1 MTEHT
6 PATQDISDSV
16 ESGFDIREI
25 QSILPHRYP
34 FALIDRVVSYRKG
47 TSLHAYK
54 NITMNEPVFMGHF
67 PGEPIFPGVLL
78 LEAMAQATGLLGFK
92 MMESDVAKDEMYL
105 FAGIDN
111 ARFKRQV
118 IPGDRVDFHVTFVKE
133 RRGIWKFSGVA
144 EVDGKLAATAD
155 LMCARRKMSD

>member
-1 MTEHT
+1 MTEQVSNQ
-6 PATQDISDSV
+6 PQN
-16 ESGFDIREI
+16 GFDIREI

-34 FALIDRVVSYRKG
+34 FALIDRVVSYTKG
-47 TSLHAYK
+47 ESLHAYK
-54 NITMNEPVFMGHF
+54 NITMNEPVFQGHF

-78 LEAMAQATGLLGFK
+78 LEAMAQATGLLGF
-92 MMESDVAKDEMYL
+92 MTMENDADKEEMYL

-118 IPGDRVDFHVTFVKE
+118 IPGDRVDFHVTLVKE

-144 EVDGKLAATAD
+144 KVDGELAASAD
-155 LMCARRKMSD
+155 LMCARRNMSS

>member
-1 MTEHT
+1 MNE
-6 PATQDISDSV
+6 QQEQSV
-16 ESGFDIREI
+16 NAAADAQTGFNIDQI
-25 QSILPHRYP
+25 QQILPHRYP
-34 FALIDRVVSYRKG
+34 FALIDRVVSYVPN

-67 PGEPIFPGVLL
+67 PGNPIFPGVLL

-92 MMESDVAKDEMYL
+92 MMENVGENEIYL

-118 IPGDRVDFHVTFVKE
+118 IPGDRVDFHVHFVKE
-133 RRGIWKFSGVA
+133 RRGIWKFTGEA
-144 EVDGKLAATAD
+144 RVDGELACTAEI
-155 LMCARRKMSD
+155 MCARRNG

>member
-1 MTEHT
+1 MADTT
-6 PATQDISDSV
+6 STALDT
-16 ESGFDIREI
+16 GFNIQEI

-34 FALIDRVVSYRKG
+34 FALIDRVVSYTKG
-47 TSLHAYK
+47 ESLHAYK

-92 MMESDVAKDEMYL
+92 MMENDADKDEMYL
-105 FAGIDN
+105 FAGIDK

-118 IPGDRVDFHVTFVKE
+118 IPGDRVDFHVHFVKE
-133 RRGIWKFSGVA
+133 RRGIWKFTGTA
-144 EVDGKLAATAD
+144 EVDGELAATAEI
-155 LMCARRKMSD
+155 MCARRNMKG

>member
-1 MTEHT
+1 MNEHNESN
-6 PATQDISDSV
+6 AV
-16 ESGFDIREI
+16 EALPGFNIDQI
-25 QSILPHRYP
+25 QEILPHRYP
-34 FALIDRVVSYRKG
+34 FALIDRVVAYVPN

-67 PGEPIFPGVLL
+67 PGNPIFPGVLL

-92 MMESDVAKDEMYL
+92 MMENVAENEIYL

-118 IPGDRVDFHVTFVKE
+118 IPGDRVDFHVNFVKE
-133 RRGIWKFSGVA
+133 RRGIWKFTGEA
-144 EVDGKLAATAD
+144 LVDGQLACTAEI
-155 LMCARRKMSD
+155 MCARRNS

>member
-1 MTEHT
+1 MT
-6 PATQDISDSV
+6 DSTNN
-16 ESGFDIREI
+16 GFDIREI

-34 FALIDRVVSYRKG
+34 FALIDRVISYEPG
-47 TSLHAYK
+47 VSLHAIK
-54 NITMNEPVFMGHF
+54 NITMNEPVFTGHF

-92 MMESDVAKDEMYL
+92 MMENEVGKDEIYL

-118 IPGDRVDFHVTFVKE
+118 TPGDRVDFHVTFIKE
-133 RRGIWKFSGVA
+133 KRGLWKFSGVA
-144 EVDGKLAATAD
+144 KVDGKVAASAD
-155 LMCARRKMSD
+155 LMCARRTM

>member
-1 MTEHT
+1 LT
-6 PATQDISDSV
+6 DSTNN
-16 ESGFDIREI
+16 GFDIREI

-34 FALIDRVVSYRKG
+34 FALIDRVISYEPG
-47 TSLHAYK
+47 VSLHAIK
-54 NITMNEPVFMGHF
+54 NITMNEPVFTGHF

-92 MMESDVAKDEMYL
+92 MMENEVGKDEMYL

-133 RRGIWKFSGVA
+133 RRGIWKFTGVA
-144 EVDGKLAATAD
+144 KVDGKVAASAD
-155 LMCARRKMSD
+155 LMCARRTV

>member
-1 MTEHT
+1 MT
-6 PATQDISDSV
+6 DSTNN
-16 ESGFDIREI
+16 GFDIREI

-34 FALIDRVVSYRKG
+34 FALIDRVISYEPG
-47 TSLHAYK
+47 VSLHAIK
-54 NITMNEPVFMGHF
+54 NITMNEPVFTGHF

-92 MMESDVAKDEMYL
+92 MMENEIGKDEMYL

-118 IPGDRVDFHVTFVKE
+118 TPGDRVDFHVTFVKE
-133 RRGIWKFSGVA
+133 KRGIWKFSGVA
-144 EVDGKLAATAD
+144 KVDGKVAASAD
-155 LMCARRKMSD
+155 LMCARRTM

>member
-1 MTEHT
+1 M
-6 PATQDISDSV
+6 P
-16 ESGFDIREI
+16 GFNIDKI
-25 QSILPHRYP
+25 QEILPHRYP
-34 FALIDRVVSYRKG
+34 FALIDRVVAYVPN

-67 PGEPIFPGVLL
+67 PGNPIFPGVLL

-92 MMESDVAKDEMYL
+92 MMENVAENEIYL

-118 IPGDRVDFHVTFVKE
+118 IPGDRVDFHVNFVKE
-133 RRGIWKFSGVA
+133 RRGIWKFTGEA
-144 EVDGKLAATAD
+144 LVDGQLACTAEI
-155 LMCARRKMSD
+155 MCARRNS

>member
-1 MTEHT
+1 MNEHKESN
-6 PATQDISDSV
+6 AV
-16 ESGFDIREI
+16 EALPGFNIDKI
-25 QSILPHRYP
+25 QEILPHRYP
-34 FALIDRVVSYRKG
+34 FALIDRVVAYVPN

-67 PGEPIFPGVLL
+67 PGNPIFPGVLL

-92 MMESDVAKDEMYL
+92 MMENVAENEIYL

-118 IPGDRVDFHVTFVKE
+118 IPGDRVDFHVNFVKE
-133 RRGIWKFSGVA
+133 RRGIWKFTGEA
-144 EVDGKLAATAD
+144 LVDGQLACTAEI
-155 LMCARRKMSD
+155 MCARRNS